1 MEHDFIREGV
11 TAMGAGS
18 STLTGWSLAI
28 LGATVVG
35 IVSSKYLR
43 PPGKA
48 RYFYLLFIPGWISLG
63 VSIARGD
70 LVTQRLIAFAF
81 APDAVARRDIAILM
95 NANFDAQRFALQL
108 ALFVFAAWL
117 VTLLI
122 WWVFTPPPPPQPEP
136 SK

>member
-1 MEHDFIREGV
+1 MS
-11 TAMGAGS
+11 ASS

-48 RYFYLLFIPGWISLG
+48 RYLYLLFIPGWICLG

-70 LVTQRLIAFAF
+70 LVIRRLVAFAF
-81 APDAVARRDIAILM
+81 AADAAARREIALLM
-95 NANFDAQRFALQL
+95 NADFDAQRLTLQIALL
-108 ALFVFAAWL
+108 VFATWL

-122 WWVFTPPPPPQPEP
+122 WWVFTPPPPLQPE
-136 SK
+136 